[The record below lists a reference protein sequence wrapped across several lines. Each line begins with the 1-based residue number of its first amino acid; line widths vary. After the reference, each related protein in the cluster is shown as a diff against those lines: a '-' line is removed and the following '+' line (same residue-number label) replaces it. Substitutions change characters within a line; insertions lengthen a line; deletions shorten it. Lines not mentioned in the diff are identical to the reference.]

1 MEEGAQTPDWDS
13 DETMIDESVTES
25 DLDEEELPWRRL
37 LFDQDTSLRSEFRL
51 HPGISG
57 MYEGSPSPEIQLA
70 FKFREIP
77 QEQKSKNNIMPPLSE
92 KEVLQQPQDEMEQN
106 EALFPNRRSFPVF
119 TGSFSQAKLSVNH
132 QSIQGPEAEN
142 PENLPDPGKELST
155 DRDAPEISF
164 LSGTTAEVSDVV
176 VVKEKLL
183 VEPEILA
190 APSKFSKSG
199 KEATLTMNS
208 EETKDEES
216 SLKTFVSALER
227 LLTSPEMAQEE
238 RLFETMSDFEPKEL
252 DNPLSNSPSSISVS
266 LTCYKDFLENTKDD
280 ALPAE
285 LLAAINIL
293 SEGNVGPICHREEG
307 GSSLSAGN
315 EYSGVEPKRSQTS
328 EDCTQITEVN
338 FESLCSAPPF
348 EQESKS
354 GELQDKHLSLQHTL
368 EDPNF
373 GLQTLVHQNVT
384 SCDPLHNKGNSN
396 SVKNKSG
403 QDIPCV
409 LRRSSRLKAGRD
421 AKHTDDLYET
431 PEKIVPKILVSED
444 QISNISSTKNFR
456 MQDPALMIKSK
467 GKNMH
472 STRLKSGEQ
481 MQRNKK
487 LAGKSEKMKRN
498 EISLSS
504 INRRNIFG
512 ENLLYQAAL
521 HNDIDLVRHY
531 IMKGGSV
538 NQPSYAG
545 WTALHEAS
553 VGGFYQ
559 TVSELLKGGADV
571 NTKGM
576 YQITPLH
583 DAVINGHYKV
593 AELLLLNGANP
604 LLRSDSGKCAVD
616 EAKDSCMKRLLEKY
630 IPKHQKHLLTSAQKN
645 STGPLDIEDTDQ
657 QKKPKFCSK
666 NLIGFVCD
674 ENSNRQNSE
683 LVKVNE
689 GSKEG
694 LFINKDVYE
703 LYQKDSKDTKF
714 VNSKHKQSA
723 LHQIYSTMG
732 LRKKSLQSVKG
743 PNTNVSTDKGRRN
756 TRHKRTQVDDA
767 KQEIC
772 SPRKT
777 IPLSSFR
784 RRNRL
789 VTGQQDDLQTF
800 DDLPEESHKLFSP
813 ALSSLKNGLGNSIEA
828 CSIPKETHAQDLDLS
843 DNQEIKFLE
852 STDQEEAALFSGL
865 GLQKEIKLPL
875 VTTDQQP
882 HCHPEQ
888 QRISPHKSP
897 ENSNS
902 GQKGESLKKWE
913 NSFASLI
920 KENFNNDD
928 DDCFTSEKTVAC
940 KRVVCSTG
948 CKNHCNYDEN
958 IITNTEEM
966 DFQQFFPS
974 EDHFSQANE
983 LKACSL
989 ILLQQE
995 AVNLS
1000 DSEKTIGPEQHVA
1013 NYEQCACETSFD
1025 HSHGSPEHTFLACPR
1040 TFSTQEASK
1049 LTSRVKLFKR
1059 PQDFSSR
1066 APTPLMDQTDIH
1078 IVGKVNEQHVVQDPK
1093 RNYSDESQKTSSS
1106 NGPLSTV
1113 VNSQVIETTTV
1124 EKRKQDLPESKT
1136 IHDTVFYSTDNISKE
1151 LTNISQLR
1159 QKEEKEISHK
1169 PDEELTNNIS
1179 GDETTMRNGEKKEK
1193 TDSEI
1198 CTSNIQEHKKVQN
1211 FRKRQNFLKATCS
1224 QEVKTVGINKRNAKG
1239 ESRLH
1244 LAARRGNL
1252 SLVKALIE
1260 SGADVN
1266 LKDNAGWTPLHE
1278 ASSEGSNDIIVELL
1292 KAGANVNCENLDGID
1307 PLHDAAANNHLKAA
1321 EILLQHGANP
1331 NQRNQKQKTALDEAD
1346 DEKMKELLKS
1356 YGAIETDNSNESNV
1370 IATVKIPA
1378 VRPKRLKRY
1387 FRDDCKTVDPPSL
1400 SHREKTREN
1409 HPVHQTISAI
1419 LQDIEEKQ
1427 ENLLEF
1433 EIRTPEDAEQ
1443 YIEKMLEVKEV
1454 MDNVL
1459 AKQKA
1464 ERDDLAKK
1472 YRVSIESFKQGVLR
1486 EQLANL
1492 ATRQKNLLVVAKK
1505 QKKIS
1510 QKIQNYKN
1518 ITSLSGP
1525 SLRKLPSSSETSS
1538 EKDIQEFTGLEN
1550 PLQSQSGSLCPVG
1563 LICGSM
1569 QETQLSLQMWKG
1581 SQNTNTCVNSET
1593 VRREEFSG
1601 NELNSNQHVSDCTL
1615 GGLSK
1620 SRHSNGS
1627 KKIKLPS
1634 QPIAFIAQAEHSQKE
1649 KEFLTETLAEGHES
1663 YSSPSAVTGAL
1674 HISETTSILAKS
1686 DAHPSTVICDQDST
1700 SCDPKRGKRKRA
1712 SQQPPRGTLE
1722 SLAHQGTDVLGNNTG
1737 HQMKSYLKKSA
1748 LGVPHAND
1756 SQSSSSSRCG
1766 HQRTIKKPLNYSTA
1780 PRKKCMQI
1788 KDLILLGRINPGNNI
1803 LEFKTQETTHKA
1815 SVLVS
1820 GKIKV
1825 ENGQIYQNPVTW
1837 LKDLL
1842 GGDSYVTWNYAW
1854 SKVTYLGKELLKYVS
1869 EEVPIPAE
1877 PVVVPQHQPC
1887 LPGTSRESM
1896 QSIPHYLQI
1905 NEVLLISDQE
1915 FLPCH
1920 IMDQHWKF
1928 YVECEELTF

>member
-1 MEEGAQTPDWDS
+1 MEEGAQAPDWDS
-13 DETMIDESVTES
+13 DETVIDGSVTES
-25 DLDEEELPWRRL
+25 DLDDEELPWRRL
-37 LFDQDTSLRSEFRL
+37 LFDQDTSLRSEFSL

-57 MYEGSPSPEIQLA
+57 MYKGTPSPEIQLV
-70 FKFREIP
+70 FKFREDP
-77 QEQKSKNNIMPPLSE
+77 QEQKSKNKIMPFSE
-92 KEVLQQPQDEMEQN
+92 NAVLQQPQEEMEQN
-106 EALFPNRRSFPVF
+106 EALFQ
-119 TGSFSQAKLSVNH
+119 SFSQAELSVNH

-142 PENLPDPGKELST
+142 PEILPNPDKELST
-155 DRDAPEISF
+155 DRDSPEISF
-164 LSGTTAEVSDVV
+164 LSGTTTKVSDVV
-176 VVKEKLL
+176 VVKEKPLL
-183 VEPEILA
+183 EPEKILA
-190 APSKFSKSG
+190 VPNNFSESG
-199 KEATLTMNS
+199 KEATLAMNS

-227 LLTSPEMAQEE
+227 FLTSPEITQEE
-238 RLFETMSDFEPKEL
+238 RLLEIMSDFEPKEL
-252 DNPLSNSPSSISVS
+252 ANPLSNSPSSISVS
-266 LTCYKDFLENTKDD
+266 LTRHKDLLENTKDD
-280 ALPAE
+280 ALPTE
-285 LLAAINIL
+285 LLAVLNTL
-293 SEGNVGPICHREEG
+293 SEGNVGPICHGEEG
-307 GSSLSAGN
+307 GRSLRAGN
-315 EYSGVEPKRSQTS
+315 EYSGVEPKKSQTT
-328 EDCTQITEVN
+328 EDCSQIAEVN
-338 FESLCSAPPF
+338 FESLCSAPLF
-348 EQESKS
+348 EQDSKL

-368 EDPNF
+368 EDPSPS

-384 SCDPLHNKGNSN
+384 SCDPLNNKGNSN
-396 SVKNKSG
+396 SVENKSD
-403 QDIPCV
+403 QEPPCV

-421 AKHTDDLYET
+421 EKHTDDKYKM
-431 PEKIVPKILVSED
+431 PKKILSKILVSEN
-444 QISNISSTKNFR
+444 QTNNNSSTKNFR
-456 MQDPALMIKSK
+456 MQDPALMIKGK

-472 STRLKSGEQ
+472 STRLRSGEQ
-481 MQRNKK
+481 MERNKK
-487 LAGKSEKMKRN
+487 LAGKNEKMKRN
-498 EISLSS
+498 KVSLSS

-521 HNDIDLVRHY
+521 HNDIDLVHHY
-531 IMKGGSV
+531 IMKGGNV

-559 TVSELLKGGADV
+559 TASELLKGGADV
-571 NTKGM
+571 NIKGM

-593 AELLLLNGANP
+593 AELLLLNGADP
-604 LLRSDSGKCAVD
+604 LLRSDSGKCPLD

-645 STGPLDIEDTDQ
+645 STDPLDTEDARQ
-657 QKKPKFCSK
+657 HKKPQFSSK

-674 ENSNRQNSE
+674 EHSNRQKSE
-683 LVKVNE
+683 LGKVDK

-694 LFINKDVYE
+694 LFINKEDVYE
-703 LYQKDSKDTKF
+703 PYQKDSRDTKF
-714 VNSKHKQSA
+714 GKSKHKQST
-723 LHQIYSTMG
+723 LNQIHSTKG
-732 LRKKSLQSVKG
+732 LRKKSLQNVKG
-743 PNTNVSTDKGRRN
+743 PNTNVSNDKGRRN
-756 TRHKRTQVDDA
+756 TQHKRTQADDA

-772 SPRKT
+772 IPRK
-777 IPLSSFR
+777 IIALSSFR

-789 VTGQQDDLQTF
+789 VNSQQDNLQAF
-800 DDLPEESHKLFSP
+800 DDLPEKSHKLFSP
-813 ALSSLKNGLGNSIEA
+813 PLSSLKNGLGNNIEA
-828 CSIPKETHAQDLDLS
+828 CSVPRETLTQSLDLS

-852 STDQEEAALFSGL
+852 STDQQEAVLFSGL
-865 GLQKEIKLPL
+865 SLQKEIKLPL

-882 HCHPEQ
+882 HTHQEQ
-888 QRISPHKSP
+888 QHISPYKSP
-897 ENSNS
+897 ENGNS
-902 GQKGESLKKWE
+902 GQKGESLNKWE
-913 NSFASLI
+913 HSFASFI
-920 KENFNNDD
+920 KENFNNIDD
-928 DDCFTSEKTVAC
+928 DDCFTSEKTIAC
-940 KRVVCSTG
+940 KRLVCFTG
-948 CKNHCNYDEN
+948 CKNHCNYNEN
-958 IITNTEEM
+958 ITNREEM
-966 DFQQFFPS
+966 DFLQFFPS
-974 EDHFSQANE
+974 ENHFSQENE
-983 LKACSL
+983 LKACRL
-989 ILLQQE
+989 IILPQQE
-995 AVNLS
+995 AVDLS
-1000 DSEKTIGPEQHVA
+1000 DSDNTMGPEQHIA

-1025 HSHGSPEHTFLACPR
+1025 HSDGNPEHTSLACPR

-1049 LTSRVKLFKR
+1049 LTSHVKLFKR
-1059 PQDFSSR
+1059 SQDFSSR
-1066 APTPLMDQTDIH
+1066 APTPLMDQTDTH
-1078 IVGKVNEQHVVQDPK
+1078 IVEKVNEGEDTK
-1093 RNYSDESQKTSSS
+1093 RNYNDESQKTSSS
-1106 NGPLSTV
+1106 NGPSSTV

-1124 EKRKQDLPESKT
+1124 KKRKQDLPESKT
-1136 IHDTVFYSTDNISKE
+1136 IHDTVFYSTDNTSKE
-1151 LTNISQLR
+1151 LANISQLR
-1159 QKEEKEISHK
+1159 QKEKKEISHK
-1169 PDEELTNNIS
+1169 PDEELTNNIN
-1179 GDETTMRNGEKKEK
+1179 GDESTMRNGEKKEK
-1193 TDSEI
+1193 TNSEVCI
-1198 CTSNIQEHKKVQN
+1198 SNIQEHKKVQN

-1224 QEVKTVGINKRNAKG
+1224 QEVKTAGINKRNARG
-1239 ESRLH
+1239 ESQLH

-1252 SLVKALIE
+1252 TLLKALIE

-1292 KAGANVNCENLDGID
+1292 KAGANVNCENLDGIN
-1307 PLHDAAANNHLKAA
+1307 PLHDAAANDHLKAA

-1331 NQRNQKQKTALDEAD
+1331 NQKNQKQKTALDEAD
-1346 DEKMKELLKS
+1346 NEKMKELLKS
-1356 YGAIETDNSNESNV
+1356 YGAIETDDRDESNV
-1370 IATVKIPA
+1370 TDTVKIPA
-1378 VRPKRLKRY
+1378 VRPKRLKRC
-1387 FRDDCKTVDPPSL
+1387 FCDDCKTVDPPSL
-1400 SHREKTREN
+1400 SHREKTRES

-1443 YIEKMLEVKEV
+1443 YIEKMLEIKEV

-1518 ITSLSGP
+1518 ITSLSDP
-1525 SLRKLPSSSETSS
+1525 SLRKLSSSSEISS
-1538 EKDIQEFTGLEN
+1538 EKDSQELTSLEN
-1550 PLQSQSGSLCPVG
+1550 SLQPQSGSLSPVG

-1569 QETQLSLQMWKG
+1569 QETQLSLEMWND

-1601 NELNSNQHVSDCTL
+1601 NELNSKQNVNDCTL
-1615 GGLSK
+1615 DGLSK
-1620 SRHSNGS
+1620 SRHSEGS

-1634 QPIAFIAQAEHSQKE
+1634 QPVAFIAQAEHLQKE
-1649 KEFLTETLAEGHES
+1649 NDLIETPAEGHKS
-1663 YSSPSAVTGAL
+1663 YSSPSAVTSTL
-1674 HISETTSILAKS
+1674 NISETTSILAEN
-1686 DAHPSTVICDQDST
+1686 DAHPSTFICDQAPT
-1700 SCDPKRGKRKRA
+1700 SCDPKRRKRKIA
-1712 SQQPPRGTLE
+1712 SQQQHRGTLE
-1722 SLAHQGTDVLGNNTG
+1722 SLAHQGTDVLGSSSTG
-1737 HQMKSYLKKSA
+1737 HQTKSYLKKSA
-1748 LGVPHAND
+1748 FAVPHAND
-1756 SQSSSSSRCG
+1756 SQNSSSVCG
-1766 HQRTIKKPLNYSTA
+1766 HQRMIKKPLNYST
-1780 PRKKCMQI
+1780 RKKCMQI

-1815 SVLVS
+1815 SVLRS

-1869 EEVPIPAE
+1869 EEVVIPTE
-1877 PVVVPQHQPC
+1877 PSVVPQQHQPC